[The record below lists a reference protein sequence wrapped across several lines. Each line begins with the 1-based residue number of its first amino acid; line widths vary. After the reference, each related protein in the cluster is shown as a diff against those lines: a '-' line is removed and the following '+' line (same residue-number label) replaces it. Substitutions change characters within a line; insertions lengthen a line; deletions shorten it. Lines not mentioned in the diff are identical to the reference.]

1 MNEQAL
7 KKRYLPMSETA
18 YYILLSLT
26 SEQHGYGIMQ
36 NVEQITEGRI
46 RLGAGTLYG
55 TLQKLEKEKLIEA
68 SREEDRRKFYK
79 LTQTGLTL
87 LRYELQR
94 LSELVENGNRIVG
107 VIK

>member
-79 LTQTGLTL
+79 LTQTGVTL